1 MCTLLNVAQ
10 GLLYIHKV
18 DSFLKHLPVVQER
31 VYSSLINITLAY
43 VEVVM
48 SRQVMNPL
56 SRDNQLLLWSP
67 LHHTHPLPLF
77 NCVVCFLFRANL
89 RILQQRTLP

>member
-31 VYSSLINITLAY
+31 VYSFHLSLT
-43 VEVVM
+43 
-48 SRQVMNPL
+48 
-56 SRDNQLLLWSP
+56 
-67 LHHTHPLPLF
+67 
-77 NCVVCFLFRANL
+77 
-89 RILQQRTLP
+89 